1 MSHFDGITIRETNHF
16 SKYKPKH
23 TYRTISPL
31 HLLSIVNISAPVEH
45 SITSLTYP
53 KTKPYITIIT
63 SQLILGHR
71 VFQKCRFF

>member
-53 KTKPYITIIT
+53 DLTLHNHNYFSINSRLPGLPKISI
-63 SQLILGHR
+63 
-71 VFQKCRFF
+71 FF